1 MAAKATKVLQSME
14 KTMKEEVE
22 KFKAVQKGCDL
33 TIPINLMVCSILDT
47 DALQICRNVSPASRS
62 WTDKS

>member
-22 KFKAVQKGCDL
+22 KFKAVQKGY
-33 TIPINLMVCSILDT
+33 DT
-47 DALQICRNVSPASRS
+47 FCVGGVLYFRFL
-62 WTDKS
+62 